1 MVKTLNKTGQAVHL
15 KEISILRIY
24 NNLKLTCEST
34 SKMERELN
42 LMNQVEDNNNS
53 YLDLIT

>member
-1 MVKTLNKTGQAVHL
+1 MVKTLNKTGQAVL
-15 KEISILRIY
+15 LLEISILRIY

-34 SKMERELN
+34 SKMDSELN